1 MFFSRLFVPFALG
14 YFISQ
19 LFRSVIAV
27 VSADLIRELSLDAW
41 TVGFLTSAYFLAFAA
56 AQLPVGIA
64 LDRFGPRRT
73 ESVLLMFAAIGAVVF
88 ATADSANGL
97 ALGRALI
104 GFGVSACLMASFHA
118 FVLWAPGDRLQFLNG
133 SVMAVG
139 AAGALTATV
148 PVEWAAASIGWRA
161 LFHGLA
167 FAAIA
172 CAVVIL
178 ATVPEKG
185 RARDAEGLSDVTL
198 GVARVFQNKAFW
210 SIAPFSVAHQGTFL
224 ALQSL
229 WAGPWLRDVAGLE
242 RQAVASHLLTLA
254 LAMGVGFIGLGALAR
269 HLGQRGVS
277 ALTIWV
283 VSASLFQAAQL
294 GLVLE
299 WTDYARPLWVCFGLF
314 GAAGMLSYVILNR
327 RFPIEMAGRVNTGLN
342 VFVFAGAFALQAG
355 VGAVI
360 EHFTPDGAPFST
372 RGFQAAFAIVLAVQ
386 LLSLIWLVLTS
397 SWRTPH
403 SPDKF
408 DTLLDDSQ

>member
-1 MFFSRLFVPFALG
+1 MFFSRVFIPFALG

-73 ESVLLMFAAIGAVVF
+73 ESALLLFAAVGSVVF
-88 ATADSANGL
+88 ATADSASGL

-118 FVLWAPGDRLQFLNG
+118 FVLWAPADRLQFLNG

-148 PVEWAAASIGWRA
+148 PVEWAAASIGWRN
-161 LFHGLA
+161 LFHVLA
-167 FAAIA
+167 IAAIA
-172 CAVVIL
+172 CAAIL
-178 ATVPEKG
+178 FASVPEKT
-185 RARDAEGLSDVTL
+185 RAQNAERLSEVTR
-198 GVARVFQNKAFW
+198 GVARVFKNKAFW
-210 SIAPFSVAHQGTFL
+210 SIAPFSVAHQGTYL
-224 ALQSL
+224 SLQSL

-242 RQAVASHLLTLA
+242 RQAVANHLLTLA
-254 LAMGVGFIGLGALAR
+254 LAMGIGFIGLGALAR
-269 HLGQRGVS
+269 HLGRRGVS
-277 ALTIWV
+277 ALTVWV
-283 VSASLFQAAQL
+283 VSASLFQATQL
-294 GLVLE
+294 GLVLQ
-299 WTDYARPLWVCFGLF
+299 WTDHARLLWVCFGLF

-327 RFPIEMAGRVNTGLN
+327 RYPTEMAGRVNTGLN

-355 VGAVI
+355 VGAVV
-360 EHFTPDGAPFST
+360 EHFTPEGAPFSP
-372 RGFQAAFAIVLAVQ
+372 RGFQVAFAIVLAVQ
-386 LLSLIWLVLTS
+386 LLSVVWLVLTS
-397 SWRTPH
+397 SWRTTH
-403 SPDKF
+403 SSDK
-408 DTLLDDSQ
+408 LPNESQ

>member
-1 MFFSRLFVPFALG
+1 MFFSRVFIPFALG

-73 ESVLLMFAAIGAVVF
+73 ESALLLFAAVGSVVF
-88 ATADSANGL
+88 ATADSASGL

-118 FVLWAPGDRLQFLNG
+118 FVLWAPADRLQFLNG

-148 PVEWAAASIGWRA
+148 PVEWAAASIGWRN
-161 LFHGLA
+161 LFHVLA
-167 FAAIA
+167 IAAIA
-172 CAVVIL
+172 CAAIL
-178 ATVPEKG
+178 FASVPEKT
-185 RARDAEGLSDVTL
+185 RAQNAERLSEVTR
-198 GVARVFQNKAFW
+198 GVARVFKNKAFW
-210 SIAPFSVAHQGTFL
+210 SIAPFSVAHQGTYL
-224 ALQSL
+224 SLQSL

-254 LAMGVGFIGLGALAR
+254 LAMGIGFIGLGALAR
-269 HLGQRGVS
+269 HLGRRGVS
-277 ALTIWV
+277 ALTVWV
-283 VSASLFQAAQL
+283 VSASLFQATQL
-294 GLVLE
+294 GLVLQ
-299 WTDYARPLWVCFGLF
+299 WTDHTRLLWVCFGLF

-327 RFPIEMAGRVNTGLN
+327 RYPIEMAGRVNTGLN

-355 VGAVI
+355 VGAVVQ
-360 EHFTPDGAPFST
+360 HFTPEGAPFSP
-372 RGFQAAFAIVLAVQ
+372 RGFQVAFAIVLAVQ
-386 LLSLIWLVLTS
+386 LLSVVWLVLTS
-397 SWRTPH
+397 SWRSTH
-403 SPDKF
+403 SSDK
-408 DTLLDDSQ
+408 LPNESQ

>member
-1 MFFSRLFVPFALG
+1 MFFSRVFIPFALG

-73 ESVLLMFAAIGAVVF
+73 ESALLLFAAVGSVVF
-88 ATADSANGL
+88 ATADSASGL

-118 FVLWAPGDRLQFLNG
+118 FVLWAPADRLQFLNG

-148 PVEWAAASIGWRA
+148 PVEWAAASIGWRN
-161 LFHGLA
+161 LFHVLA
-167 FAAIA
+167 IAAIA
-172 CAVVIL
+172 CAAIL
-178 ATVPEKG
+178 FASVPEKT
-185 RARDAEGLSDVTL
+185 RAQNAERLSEVTR
-198 GVARVFQNKAFW
+198 GVARVFKNKAFW
-210 SIAPFSVAHQGTFL
+210 SIAPFSVAHQGTYL
-224 ALQSL
+224 SLQSL

-254 LAMGVGFIGLGALAR
+254 LAMGIGFIGLGALAR
-269 HLGQRGVS
+269 HLGRRGVS
-277 ALTIWV
+277 ALTVWV
-283 VSASLFQAAQL
+283 VSASLFQATQL
-294 GLVLE
+294 GLVLQ
-299 WTDYARPLWVCFGLF
+299 WTDHTRLLWVSFGLF

-327 RFPIEMAGRVNTGLN
+327 RYPIEMAGRVNTGLN

-355 VGAVI
+355 VGAVVQ
-360 EHFTPDGAPFST
+360 HFTPEGAPFSS
-372 RGFQAAFAIVLAVQ
+372 RGFQVAFAIVLAVQ
-386 LLSLIWLVLTS
+386 LLSVVWLVLTS
-397 SWRTPH
+397 SWRSTH
-403 SPDKF
+403 SSDK
-408 DTLLDDSQ
+408 LPNESQ

>member
-1 MFFSRLFVPFALG
+1 MFFSRVFIPFALG
-14 YFISQ
+14 YFTSQ

-73 ESVLLMFAAIGAVVF
+73 ESALLLFAAVGSVVF
-88 ATADSANGL
+88 ATADSASGL

-118 FVLWAPGDRLQFLNG
+118 FVLWAPADRLQFLNG

-148 PVEWAAASIGWRA
+148 PVEWAAASIGWRS
-161 LFHGLA
+161 LFLVLA
-167 FAAIA
+167 FAALA
-172 CAVVIL
+172 CAVVIF
-178 ATVPEKG
+178 ASVPEKT
-185 RARDAEGLSDVTL
+185 RAHDAERLSDVAR
-198 GVARVFQNKAFW
+198 GVARVFKNKAFW
-210 SIAPFSVAHQGTFL
+210 SIAPFSVAHQGTYL
-224 ALQSL
+224 SLQSL

-242 RQAVASHLLTLA
+242 RQAVANHLLTLA
-254 LAMGVGFIGLGALAR
+254 LAMGIGFISLGALAR
-269 HLGQRGVS
+269 HLGRRGVS

-283 VSASLFQAAQL
+283 VSASLFQATQL

-299 WTDYARPLWVCFGLF
+299 WTDHARLLWVGFGLF

-327 RFPIEMAGRVNTGLN
+327 RYPIEMAGRVNTGLN
-342 VFVFAGAFALQAG
+342 VFVFGGAFALQAG

-360 EHFTPDGAPFST
+360 EYLTPDSAPFSP
-372 RGFQAAFAIVLAVQ
+372 RGFQVAFAIVL
-386 LLSLIWLVLTS
+386 LLQFLSVVWLVLTS
-397 SWRTPH
+397 SWRTLH
-403 SPDKF
+403 AS
-408 DTLLDDSQ
+408 DTLAAEGP

>member
-1 MFFSRLFVPFALG
+1 MFFSRVFIPFALG

-73 ESVLLMFAAIGAVVF
+73 ESALLLFAAVGSVVF
-88 ATADSANGL
+88 ATADSASGL

-118 FVLWAPGDRLQFLNG
+118 FVLWAPADRLQFLNG

-148 PVEWAAASIGWRA
+148 PVEWAAASIGWRN
-161 LFHGLA
+161 LFLVLA
-167 FAAIA
+167 FAAVL
-172 CAVVIL
+172 CAVVIFSS
-178 ATVPEKG
+178 VPEKT
-185 RARDAEGLSDVTL
+185 RARDAERLSEVTR
-198 GVARVFQNKAFW
+198 GVARVFKNKAFW
-210 SIAPFSVAHQGTFL
+210 SIAPFSVAHQGAYL
-224 ALQSL
+224 SLQSL

-242 RQAVASHLLTLA
+242 RHAVASHLLTLA
-254 LAMGVGFIGLGALAR
+254 LAMGIGFISLGALAR
-269 HLGQRGVS
+269 HLGRRGVS
-277 ALTIWV
+277 ALAIWV
-283 VSASLFQAAQL
+283 VSALLFQATQI

-299 WTDYARPLWVCFGLF
+299 WTDHARLLWVGFGLF

-327 RFPIEMAGRVNTGLN
+327 GYPVEMAGRVNTGLN

-360 EHFTPDGAPFST
+360 EHYTPDGASFSP
-372 RGFQAAFAIVLAVQ
+372 RGFQLAFALVLAIQ
-386 LLSLIWLVLTS
+386 LASVVWLVLTS

-403 SPDKF
+403 AS
-408 DTLLDDSQ
+408 DTLRHEGP